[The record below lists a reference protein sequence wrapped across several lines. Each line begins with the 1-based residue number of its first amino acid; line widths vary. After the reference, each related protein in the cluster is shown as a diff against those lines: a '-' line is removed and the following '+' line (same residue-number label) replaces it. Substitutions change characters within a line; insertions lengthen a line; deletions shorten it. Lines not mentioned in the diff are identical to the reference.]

1 MPELVDSA
9 AQAVE
14 NIRRYQAEIEKSAAL
29 VGRMPYVR
37 GWYAVESNDGTW
49 LFAPSKFIGYVGLTA
64 ETYVEMSPRAYR
76 PLKDRLDGRMTEPV
90 LERWFEPP
98 MHHADELERA
108 LRSFLKTPRFGRT
121 VEPNANAR
129 ISVLK
134 EAAARTVDAPPAP
147 GSGERIRIDQAI
159 CGGRPHIRG
168 TRVRVSDI
176 LDMLASGVSRQDI
189 LADYPSLKDADL
201 RAALAFGAAASRH
214 RIVHAA

>member
-1 MPELVDSA
+1 MPKLVDSA

-14 NIRRYQAEIEKSAAL
+14 NIRRYQDEIRKSAKL
-29 VGRMPYVR
+29 VRRMPYVR

-64 ETYVEMSPRAYR
+64 ETYVTMSARTYEPAA
-76 PLKDRLDGRMTEPV
+76 DRLDGKKTESV
-90 LERWFEPP
+90 LQHWFEPP

-121 VEPNANAR
+121 VEPNKLAR

-134 EAAARTVDAPPAP
+134 EAVAHTVAARPAP
-147 GSGERIRIDQAI
+147 GSGDRIRIDQAI
-159 CGGRPHIRG
+159 CGGRPHIAG

-176 LDMLASGVSRQDI
+176 LDMLASGASQQDI
-189 LADYPSLKDADL
+189 LADYPYLKDADL
-201 RAALAFGAAASRH
+201 RAALAFGAAASGH
-214 RIVHAA
+214 RIIRAA